1 MFPHDANR
9 AERLS
14 QRVQRLTLVVLLLLS
29 ANVARAHDFWI
40 EASTFH
46 PWPGQFVMVG
56 LRVGQDFVGEPVR
69 RYSPDIAAFFVRQN
83 GADIAIEGA
92 DGITPA
98 GILRAAGQATEV
110 IGYASTGTAI
120 ELPPD
125 QFEDYLRLYGLEAA
139 LADRIERGEHLKPGR
154 ERFYRY
160 AKTLLAGQKT
170 TASAS
175 KALGL
180 AYEIVPDDDP
190 TARLMPFRGHIL
202 YDGKPLAGA
211 LVEALLHGESST
223 RLKAYS
229 DAQGAFSFALPRAG
243 VWLIKS
249 VHMVRAPYF
258 SSEDWDSRWAS
269 LVFEAPAAPLAH

>member
-1 MFPHDANR
+1 MFPGDANR

-14 QRVQRLTLVVLLLLS
+14 QRVQRLTLAVLLLLS

-83 GADIAIEGA
+83 GADVAIEGA

-139 LADRIERGEHLKPGR
+139 LADRIERGEHAKPGR

-180 AYEIVPDDDP
+180 AYEIVPVMTRPHGLCRSVDISSMTANRSPALWWRRCCTASPQPDSKP
-190 TARLMPFRGHIL
+190 TAMRRAPFR
-202 YDGKPLAGA
+202 
-211 LVEALLHGESST
+211 S
-223 RLKAYS
+223 RC
-229 DAQGAFSFALPRAG
+229 
-243 VWLIKS
+243 
-249 VHMVRAPYF
+249 RAPGCG
-258 SSEDWDSRWAS
+258 
-269 LVFEAPAAPLAH
+269 